1 MTKVL
6 LGKKLGMV
14 TAFVGEVAV
23 PVTRVSLLPMTV
35 SQIKTQEKDGYQAV
49 QVVVPGGKKKTSKA
63 TLGHL
68 KKATATGG
76 ITREIPFEEGLAV
89 GAALDPVTFIKEGM
103 TVTIQATSK
112 GKGLAGVVKLHHF
125 AGGPKTHGQSDRLR
139 RPGSIGQGTTP
150 GRVYKGKK
158 MAGRMGVDTVTIK
171 NARVVG
177 LDGTTLLV
185 KGSVPGPR
193 GAFVRLEVKE

>member
-14 TAFVGEVAV
+14 TTYVGEIAV

-35 SQIKTQEKDGYQAV
+35 SQVKTLEKDGYRAV
-49 QVVVPGGKKKTSKA
+49 QVVVPGGKKKSSKA
-63 TLGHL
+63 ALGHL
-68 KKATATGG
+68 KHAKAVGG
-76 ITREIPFEEGLAV
+76 VTREIPFEEGLEV
-89 GAALDPVTFIKEGM
+89 GTALDPVTLVKEGM
-103 TVTIQATSK
+103 TITVQATSK

-171 NARVVG
+171 NARVIAI
-177 LDGTTLLV
+177 DGTTILV